1 MRLQQMT
8 TSNLLATNTVNLK
21 TLLANGRIY
30 HVPPYQRDYSWKD
43 ENWEDLWLDIE
54 ALKQEGNSQHYM
66 GAIVLRGDNH
76 PEHFLI
82 IDGQQRIATL
92 SILVLAVIARLEDL
106 ANRGHEPEANRERAR
121 LLRQSFVGSKDPGS
135 LTETSKLSLNDNDDP
150 FYQGTLIQLGEP
162 ASLRSLS
169 DSEKLLWGAFK
180 YYRTKIS
187 SQFEHRNGQFLADWI
202 NQTVSLG
209 LLFIEVSVESE
220 VSAYTVFETLNARG
234 LELTASDLIK
244 NYLMSLVASKGKGD
258 LRYILNR
265 WTRMTNHIG
274 ASRLPNF
281 LRHYFNSV
289 APYVRQERLFR
300 EIRTRVTTGKDA
312 VELVTELE
320 RAAIC
325 YRALDDANDE
335 YWQDYP
341 GAEEHVRALNLF
353 NVSQF
358 KPLILAA
365 VRRLDHADVAVVL
378 RDCVAI
384 SFRFNVISRLGTQE
398 LERRYNDAA
407 LKIELDGIRA
417 PSDLRQTLRP
427 VYVDDDQFRAD
438 FEVGRQATST
448 RGKRLLRYILCELER
463 QFSGHD
469 LAWHATSATVEH
481 ILPESLSED
490 WGELFSEETHQRYV
504 DRLGNYA
511 LLERGKNKAA
521 GQQKFT
527 SKKAVYETSQYRLT
541 QQLAESDEWS
551 PSAIQE
557 CQRRLARLAATVWKL
572 PS

>member
-1 MRLQQMT
+1 MA

-43 ENWEDLWLDIE
+43 ENWEDLWLDLEELQQE
-54 ALKQEGNSQHYM
+54 AGSQHSM
-66 GAIVLRGDNH
+66 GAIVLRGDDR

-82 IDGQQRIATL
+82 IDGQQRLATL

-106 ANRGHEPEANRERAR
+106 ANQGHDPEANRERAR
-121 LLRQSFVGSKDPGS
+121 LLRQSFIGSKDPGS
-135 LTETSKLSLNDNDDP
+135 LTETSKLSLNDNDDS

-180 YYRTKIS
+180 YYREKIAS
-187 SQFEHRNGQFLADWI
+187 CFEQKTGQALADWI
-202 NQTVSLG
+202 NQVVSLN

-244 NYLMSLVASKGKGD
+244 NYLMSLVASKSRGD
-258 LRYILNR
+258 LKYILNR
-265 WTRMTNHIG
+265 WTRITNRIG
-274 ASRLPNF
+274 ARRLPNF

-300 EIRTRVTTGKDA
+300 QIRTRVTTGQEA
-312 VELVTELE
+312 IELVDALE
-320 RAAIC
+320 HAAVC
-325 YRALDDANDE
+325 YRALDDASDE
-335 YWQDYP
+335 YWLDYP
-341 GAEEHVRALNLF
+341 GAEDHVRALNLF
-353 NVSQF
+353 NVSQY

-365 VRRLDHADVAVVL
+365 VRRLENPDVAIVL

-384 SFRFNVISRLGTQE
+384 SLRFNVISRLGTQE

-407 LKIELDGIRA
+407 LHIERDGIRNPA
-417 PSDLRQTLRP
+417 DLRQTLRS

-438 FEVGRQATST
+438 FSVFRQPTST
-448 RGKRLLRYILCELER
+448 RGKRLLRYIFCELEK
-463 QFSGHD
+463 QSSGHD
-469 LAWHATSATVEH
+469 LAWYATSATVEH

-490 WGELFSEETHQRYV
+490 WQDVFSEEAHQRYV

-511 LLERGKNKAA
+511 LLERGKNKEV
-521 GQQKFT
+521 GQQTFT
-527 SKKAVYETSQYRLT
+527 EKKVIFETSQYGLT
-541 QQLAESDEWS
+541 KQLSEIDEWDS
-551 PSAIQE
+551 NAINE
-557 CQRRLARLAATVWKL
+557 RQRRLARLATTVWKL